1 MAKKAS
7 TISNVKNDEV
17 AQGVQ
22 ETLDFLRRNAL
33 ALAGVAVLA
42 LVVVLAREAIVR
54 SHEKAASAVNMAI
67 VQGLRNLNAI
77 MAGADS
83 VERLQQA
90 KALAD
95 NLDAVVA
102 QYPGVPLANQALYI
116 KGRALFEA
124 DQYEEAQK
132 AYRLFIDKSSDA
144 EMIARGELALGYT
157 YENQSFAIEDA
168 KRQAELLGQA
178 LQAYEK
184 AAAPGQQS
192 YIHGYAIMAQARVH
206 ELLHQNDKAIA
217 LYRQVVNDRPLPYA
231 QVLDARNAKN
241 EAQASVSEQY
251 KFFRE
256 NIDQGE
262 VQIGFKQTA
271 QLRLDRLTQAAAVK
285 PKQASPVAATPAGT
299 PAAAGAAT
307 TAP

>member
-178 LQAYEK
+178 LQA
-184 AAAPGQQS
+184 
-192 YIHGYAIMAQARVH
+192 
-206 ELLHQNDKAIA
+206 
-217 LYRQVVNDRPLPYA
+217 
-231 QVLDARNAKN
+231 
-241 EAQASVSEQY
+241 
-251 KFFRE
+251 
-256 NIDQGE
+256 
-262 VQIGFKQTA
+262 
-271 QLRLDRLTQAAAVK
+271 
-285 PKQASPVAATPAGT
+285 
-299 PAAAGAAT
+299 
-307 TAP
+307 